1 MKTLDEIE
9 RARGELIAIR
19 RDIHA
24 NPELAFEETRTSQLV
39 ADRLRAWGL
48 EVQTGLGKTGVV
60 GVLRGTG
67 AASKKAL
74 GLRADMDALPMPEL
88 NRFAH
93 ASTVSGRM
101 HGCGHDGHTT
111 MLLGAAQYLAKH
123 RELFGGTVNF
133 IFQPAEE
140 GGHAGAQA
148 MIEEGLFEKFPCDA
162 IFGIHNMPGQK
173 TNKFCFRAGPFMA
186 SSNRWDIVIRG
197 VGGHAAMPN
206 RGIDPV
212 VISAEVVQAL
222 QSVISR
228 RRDPLDPAVLS
239 ITQIHAGDAYNVIP
253 NEVVLRGTVRTF
265 TTQTL
270 DQIESDMQRIV
281 TSLPQVYGATG
292 ELTFFRSY
300 PAVVN
305 HAKETAFA
313 AQVAREAFGAE
324 NVDENTTQLMAAED
338 FAFYL
343 QKVPGAYLFL
353 GNGEG
358 DHREA
363 SYHGMGPCQL
373 HNSNYDFNDALLPVG
388 ATYWVKL
395 VEAFFKA

>member
-1 MKTLDEIE
+1 
-9 RARGELIAIR
+9 
-19 RDIHA
+19 
-24 NPELAFEETRTSQLV
+24 
-39 ADRLRAWGL
+39 
-48 EVQTGLGKTGVV
+48 
-60 GVLRGTG
+60 
-67 AASKKAL
+67 
-74 GLRADMDALPMPEL
+74 
-88 NRFAH
+88 
-93 ASTVSGRM
+93 
-101 HGCGHDGHTT
+101 
-111 MLLGAAQYLAKH
+111 
-123 RELFGGTVNF
+123 
-133 IFQPAEE
+133 
-140 GGHAGAQA
+140 
-148 MIEEGLFEKFPCDA
+148 
-162 IFGIHNMPGQK
+162 
-173 TNKFCFRAGPFMA
+173 MA

-265 TTQTL
+265 TIETL
-270 DQIESDMQRIV
+270 DQIQDDMQRIV

-338 FAFYL
+338 FSFYL